1 MADIFNEI
9 NEDLRRDQLKKIWD
23 RYSTL
28 VLATAFLIVAGV
40 AGWRGYEYWR
50 SVQGQEMGEAYYA
63 AVKLSLDGDHTG
75 AEAAFQRLAD
85 KGFAGYPVLAGLRAA
100 GEKALAGDAPGAIAA
115 YDAIAGRAATPPL
128 LAGVARIRA
137 AYLAVDVEERAAVDR
152 RASALIDPGNPWR
165 HSAREIQV
173 LTAWKAGDYAAAG
186 KLLEELQNDAEVPR
200 EFAARAEI
208 LSSLIRAAQGP
219 EKPAAAPAK

>member
-9 NEDLRRDQLKKIWD
+9 DEDLRRDQLKKIWD

-28 VLATAFLIVAGV
+28 ILAVAFLIVAGV

-63 AVKLSLDGDHTG
+63 AVKLSLDGDHAG

-85 KGFAGYPVLAGLRAA
+85 KGFAGYPVLAGLRVA
-100 GEKALAGDAPGAIAA
+100 GEKALAGDAPGAIIA
-115 YDAIAGRAATPPL
+115 YDAIASRATTPPL

>member
-9 NEDLRRDQLKKIWD
+9 DEDLRRDQLKRIWD

-28 VLATAFLIVAGV
+28 ILAVAFLIVAGV

-50 SVQGQEMGEAYYA
+50 TVQGREMGEAYYA
-63 AVKLSLDGDHTG
+63 AVKLSLDGDHAG

-100 GEKALAGDAPGAIAA
+100 GEKALGGDAAGAVAA
-115 YDAIAGRAATPPL
+115 YDAIAGRSTTPPL

-137 AYLAVDVEERAAVDR
+137 AYLAVDLEERAAVDR